1 MVVVVVENVGEGVG
15 GGEEGQTEIDR
26 EKNSNR
32 KAAGQAIEDETLTA
46 RRCHNRLTRYQLFI

>member
-1 MVVVVVENVGEGVG
+1 MVVVVVVENVGEGVG
-15 GGEEGQTEIDR
+15 GNKEIDR